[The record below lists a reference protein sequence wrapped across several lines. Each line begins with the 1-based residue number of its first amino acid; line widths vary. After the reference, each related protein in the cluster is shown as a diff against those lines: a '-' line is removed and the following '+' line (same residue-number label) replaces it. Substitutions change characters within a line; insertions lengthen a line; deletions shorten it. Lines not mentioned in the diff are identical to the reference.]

1 MLGAP
6 VLISGQLSATEPWA
20 MNLSQTLS
28 MRRWG
33 AARYRPGLALLLL
46 PLAMCSAAA
55 QQQRPQHPKPD
66 ARVIEAVL
74 ESERPTYHAG
84 DAIRIRVGLHNTA
97 SVPVSFAP
105 YPPGSMVKLIIT
117 RQDGSEVQPRWAG
130 GGGGLSGVTSTT
142 LEPGHTWTLRA
153 DTTEWL
159 PLNYW
164 GYDLRE
170 PGHYTIIGIP
180 QITGIEVVPDYKTVR
195 SNKAV
200 FTVLP

>member
-1 MLGAP
+1 M
-6 VLISGQLSATEPWA
+6 EPRA
-20 MNLSQTLS
+20 MNLSHTFS
-28 MRRWG
+28 GWPSS
-33 AARYRPGLALLLL
+33 AARYRPALALLLL

-74 ESERPTYHAG
+74 ESERPTYHVG

-105 YPPGSMVKLIIT
+105 YPPSSMVKLIIT
-117 RQDGSEVQPRWAG
+117 RQDGSEVERRWAG

-142 LEPGHTWTLRA
+142 LEPGRTWTLRA

-170 PGHYTIIGIP
+170 PGHYTIVGIP
-180 QITGIEVVPDYKTVR
+180 QITGIEVVPDHKTVR

-200 FTVLP
+200 LTILP